1 MSKITKN
8 AIILMMITIISKILG
23 FGRELILA
31 SSYGTS
37 MYSDAYLIAL
47 NIPTIIFSVIG
58 GALISTYIPLYCEV
72 NNTLGEEEAVKFSN
86 NIFNIITIASIV
98 LAIIGILF
106 TKPIVKLFAI
116 GFDGQTL
123 DVTVEFAR
131 LLIVGIIFISIS
143 NLFTPYLQIKDNFIV
158 PGMISIPK
166 NIITII
172 SIIFSLKYGIEVMIW
187 GTLIGMLSEV
197 IFQYPFMY
205 KTGYRYKLI
214 INLNDK
220 YLKKMIILLGPVI
233 IGIAV
238 NQINIIVDRTIAS
251 TLVEGS
257 ISALNYANKLNS
269 FIMAIIITSI
279 SAVIYPKLSNLSF
292 NNNEE

>member
-1 MSKITKN
+1 
-8 AIILMMITIISKILG
+8 
-23 FGRELILA
+23 
-31 SSYGTS
+31 
-37 MYSDAYLIAL
+37 
-47 NIPTIIFSVIG
+47 
-58 GALISTYIPLYCEV
+58 
-72 NNTLGEEEAVKFSN
+72 
-86 NIFNIITIASIV
+86 
-98 LAIIGILF
+98 
-106 TKPIVKLFAI
+106 
-116 GFDGQTL
+116 
-123 DVTVEFAR
+123 
-131 LLIVGIIFISIS
+131 
-143 NLFTPYLQIKDNFIV
+143 
-158 PGMISIPK
+158 MISIPK

-292 NNNEE
+292 NNNEEEYNNIIIRSINIIILLIIPISVGAIVLSSPIVKVLFQRGAFDITSVNMTSSALIFIL